1 MAQKDLNEKLL
12 EEYNDVFA
20 DIFNVLLFENDFVK
34 ENNLE
39 SGPTESVYKTVQ
51 GDAAAQR
58 RDIMKKY
65 KENHFCICSLGIEN
79 QTTVDFTMPVRVMG
93 YDYGTYKGM
102 LANAKSISP
111 VTTIVLN
118 FGDTRWNAAKSL
130 HEMMKLPEELKPYVE
145 NYKIRVYDIAFLSD
159 NIIEKFTSDFK
170 VIAKFF
176 KDKRLGRIDSLKNSD
191 MKIYHVGAVLD
202 FFSVFTKDN
211 RYREAFT
218 EKFQQSE
225 QKGDTVNMCEM
236 LQSLIDEGIAEGRVL
251 GHSDGLSQ
259 GLSQGLAAC
268 VAALKMTG
276 ASFEKT
282 FETITSTDTY
292 KDAAR
297 EQILEY
303 YHQ

>member
-20 DIFNVLLFENDFVK
+20 DIFNVLLFENDVVK
-34 ENNLE
+34 EDHLE
-39 SGPTESVYKTVQ
+39 SGPTESVYKTAQ
-51 GDAAAQR
+51 GKAAGQG
-58 RDIMKKY
+58 RDILKKY
-65 KENHFCICSLGIEN
+65 KENQLCICSFGIEN
-79 QTTVDFTMPVRVMG
+79 QTTADFAMPVRVMG
-93 YDYGTYKGM
+93 YDYGSYKGM
-102 LANAKSISP
+102 LANSKSISP

-130 HEMMKLPEELKPYVE
+130 HEMMKLPDELKPYVE

-159 NIIEKFTSDFK
+159 NVIEKFTSDFK
-170 VIAKFF
+170 VIARFF
-176 KDKRLGRIDSLKNSD
+176 KEKRLGRIDSLKKSD
-191 MKIYHVGAVLD
+191 MKICHVGAVLD

-218 EKFQQSE
+218 EKFRQSE
-225 QKGDTVNMCEM
+225 QKGAMINMCEI
-236 LQSLIDEGIAEGRVL
+236 LQSLIDEGIAEG
-251 GHSDGLSQ
+251 LSQ
-259 GLSQGLAAC
+259 GLLQGLSAC

-292 KDAAR
+292 ADATR
-297 EQILEY
+297 EEIMRY
-303 YHQ
+303 YNQ